1 MDISA
6 LRREY
11 IRDHLE
17 PELLLPDPVD
27 QFAQWFEEAKNTGMP
42 DPNGMILATVS
53 QEGQPSLRTVL
64 LKYFDE
70 KGFVFFTNYDS
81 RKGTE
86 IAGNNKVS
94 LLFPWLILE
103 RQVIIYGIAEK
114 ISKME
119 SFKYFSSRP
128 KGSQIG
134 AWVSNQSSVVS
145 SRSLLLAKF
154 EEMKQKFAKGE
165 IPLPAFW
172 GGFRV
177 KAHAVEFWQGREN
190 RLHDRFMYSKT
201 GENWKIDRLAP

>member
-11 IRDHLE
+11 IKDHLE
-17 PELLLPDPVD
+17 PELLLPEPVD

-42 DPNGMILATVS
+42 DPNGMILATVGS
-53 QEGQPSLRTVL
+53 EGQPSMRTVL
-64 LKYFDE
+64 LKYFDND
-70 KGFVFFTNYDS
+70 GFVFFTNYES

-103 RQVIIYGIAEK
+103 RQVIIYGTAEK

-119 SFKYFSSRP
+119 SLRYFSSRP

-145 SRSLLLAKF
+145 SRSLLMAKF

-165 IPLPAFW
+165 IPLPSFW

-190 RLHDRFMYSKT
+190 RLHDRFMYSRLDE
-201 GENWKIDRLAP
+201 GWKIERLAP